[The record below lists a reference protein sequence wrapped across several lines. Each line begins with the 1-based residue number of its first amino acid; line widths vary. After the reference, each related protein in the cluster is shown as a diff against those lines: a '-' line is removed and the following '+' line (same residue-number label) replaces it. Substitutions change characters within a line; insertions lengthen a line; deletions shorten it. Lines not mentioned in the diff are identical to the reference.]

1 VLLLRPLYA
10 QETVVA
16 ASPFTLA
23 KMRSLHSIGW
33 LALVPYAIAA
43 PTSPPPDSVAAKASD
58 PPAFFGAISS
68 DGYTSQKWI
77 DALEKARSTVAS
89 LTFDQKVRT
98 LEFLLSNG
106 VLADCTDI
114 RSTLPTCAKDP

>member
-1 VLLLRPLYA
+1 
-10 QETVVA
+10 
-16 ASPFTLA
+16 
-23 KMRSLHSIGW
+23 MRSLHSIAW
-33 LALVPYAIAA
+33 LALVPYAISA
-43 PTSPPPDSVAAKASD
+43 PTSSPPAATGVAPKASD

-98 LEFLLSNG
+98 FS
-106 VLADCTDI
+106 
-114 RSTLPTCAKDP
+114 SSPLPLGALTG

>member
-1 VLLLRPLYA
+1 
-10 QETVVA
+10 
-16 ASPFTLA
+16 
-23 KMRSLHSIGW
+23 MRSLHSIAW
-33 LALVPYAIAA
+33 LTLVPYAIAA
-43 PTSPPPDSVAAKASD
+43 PTSPPLDSVATKASD

-98 LEFLLSNG
+98 LEFFLKKSLH
-106 VLADCTDI
+106 
-114 RSTLPTCAKDP
+114 